1 MRVVRWIGAGVSW
14 IWLTVV
20 LLVVWEI
27 VARLVHSLFVPPVS
41 QIFAT
46 FVQEWL
52 SPDPRTLFTSD
63 LFRDNV
69 FPSLERFAGGYVAA
83 AVAGIAMGIV
93 MGVWWPVGAF
103 FRPLVRFGMSVP
115 ATALITIAIAIF
127 GIASSMNV
135 FLIAIGSVW
144 PILLNTYDGVRS
156 IDRTFLLTARS
167 LQLSRLRLFRSVW
180 LPGASPSIVAG
191 MRVSLGIALVL
202 MVASELY
209 AATDGI
215 GYTLVVH
222 QRTFKMAEVWSDTFL
237 VALFGIIAN
246 AIFSAFERRV
256 LRWRTGARGSA
267 EFA

>member
-1 MRVVRWIGAGVSW
+1 MRVLQLAGTGVSW
-14 IWLTVV
+14 IWLTVAF
-20 LLVVWEI
+20 LVAWEI
-27 VARLVHSLFVPPVS
+27 VARLAHSLFVPPVS

-46 FVQEWL
+46 FGSEWL
-52 SPDPRTLFTSD
+52 SPDPRTLFTSE
-63 LFRDNV
+63 LFRENV
-69 FPSLERFAGGYVAA
+69 VPSLERFAGGYLAA
-83 AVAGIAMGIV
+83 AVAGIGMGIV
-93 MGVWWPVGAF
+93 MGVWWPAGAF

-115 ATALITIAIAIF
+115 ATALLTIAIAIF

-237 VALFGIIAN
+237 VAFIGIVAN
-246 AIFSAFERRV
+246 AIFSAIERRA
-256 LRWRTGARGSA
+256 LRWRIGARGSA